1 MRNINQ
7 TLLSKSRTSIFIAHR
22 CVSHGHELGR
32 AGNADRFAPGSL
44 KTVADADLI
53 IVLRDGRVAEQGT
66 HASLMARGE
75 EGVYRRMW
83 EQQNADIAPGGR
95 DLKELEEIEGR
106 EAGEVQEEE
115 VRVGR
120 GAQ

>member
-22 CVSHGHELGR
+22 CVSR
-32 AGNADRFAPGSL
+32 ARESCSTGVADRSAPGSL

-95 DLKELEEIEGR
+95 DLKELEEVEGR
-106 EAGEVQEEE
+106 EAGEIKEQE